1 MKTRIEIHLT
11 DEEVKALDKIAEQDG
26 RSRKN
31 YCETQIRLIISSFAG
46 GEKVLKMLPQKL
58 VQSGEPAL
66 HITNI

>member
-11 DEEVKALDKIAEQDG
+11 DEEVKTLDKIAEQDG

-46 GEKVLKMLPQKL
+46 GKKSIKNASTKVNSKR
-58 VQSGEPAL
+58 
-66 HITNI
+66 

>member
-31 YCETQIRLIISSFAG
+31 YCETQIRLIISSFAC
-46 GEKVLKMLPQKL
+46 GEKSIKNASTKVSSKR
-58 VQSGEPAL
+58 
-66 HITNI
+66 

>member
-11 DEEVKALDKIAEQDG
+11 EQEVKALDKIAELDG

-46 GEKVLKMLPQKL
+46 VKKSIKNASTKVK
-58 VQSGEPAL
+58 
-66 HITNI
+66 